1 MSTFHFKFPPFP
13 SAPSDTSI
21 TPFARFSP
29 QGYIRVRTPD
39 GDSIELDAFAH
50 LPTLKIDTEEEVAR
64 KKKEKKK
71 RRCAGRCVD
80 ENGKLVPWWEEWEAE
95 EEQRG
100 LSFDPVEG
108 MSYRDRLHLA
118 ADDFRVSRT
127 WPAQGVRPIW
137 DRFRLYIGL
146 LSSMPVYSRIKA
158 HGDNVTVPYEEV
170 DAEDTPRAHQTFTC
184 THVGASDALNTVTST
199 VQDTL
204 QQGSQPSKSTLP
216 DFDDPTSPER
226 IRLDAFLTAISKGT
240 KIFLSSYLRETGLIW
255 TESNLFVAPMLLKF
269 FLKFLKRTGVFWDS
283 DEKMRRE
290 VEDAVGFAEK
300 AVVELP
306 VTARLGQ
313 SVPGKV
319 ERGFVGLWGKKCTGL
334 SMTAMFEADDLL
346 SPATEENFEMD
357 PVVATAKDDD
367 PWIESPSPT
376 LFQILGPTTLPLV
389 YTTVIVETGTRRV
402 RGVVMPGLCFIGRT
416 GSSEPTSSFDAK
428 MGLELGEVLE
438 EGGREDGKRY
448 GLEEVLESK
457 FAMVILEPW
466 VSSEDKVVDT
476 SEVGRPTMWCTFCA
490 VSVSNSTGHSS
501 MGMSSVEEVDW
512 TTVTSKK
519 TELVV
524 AQCPHIHAHNPY
536 IAMVNVLV
544 DLENVELF
552 KVGMGV
558 CGTWVQL
565 RRMENMSSVGIVEK
579 RSGSKRE
586 QEYWYIEDLTA
597 VFPSFH
603 TDGDGVLGGYLEGE
617 HSGEEGGDGDGSDL

>member
-1 MSTFHFKFPPFP
+1 MSTFRFKFPPFP
-13 SAPSDTSI
+13 SPPPYTSI
-21 TPFARFSP
+21 TPFPRFSP
-29 QGYIRVRTPD
+29 QGYIRVQTPD

-50 LPTLKIDTEEEVAR
+50 LPTLKIDTEEEVTR

-80 ENGKLVPWWEEWEAE
+80 ENGRLIPWWEEWEME

-118 ADDFRVSRT
+118 ADDFRVGRT

-158 HGDNVTVPYEEV
+158 HGDNVIVPYEEA
-170 DAEDTPRAHQTFTC
+170 DAEEDVPRAHQTYTC
-184 THVGASDALNTVTST
+184 THVGASVNTMTST

-240 KIFLSSYLRETGLIW
+240 KIFLSSYLRETGLVW

-283 DEKMRRE
+283 DERMKQE
-290 VEDAVGFAEK
+290 LEDAVGFAEK

-306 VTARLGQ
+306 VTARLGRT
-313 SVPGKV
+313 VPGKV
-319 ERGFVGLWGKKCTGL
+319 ERGFVGLWGKKCIGL
-334 SMTAMFEADDLL
+334 SMSAMCEADDLL
-346 SPATEENFEMD
+346 SPATEENSEMGN
-357 PVVATAKDDD
+357 VVATAEDDD

-376 LFQILGPTTLPLV
+376 LFHILGPTTLPLA

-402 RGVVMPGLCFIGRT
+402 REVVMPGSCFIGRT
-416 GSSEPTSSFDAK
+416 GTSEPTSPFDDK
-428 MGLELGEVLE
+428 MGLESGEVFE
-438 EGGREDGKRY
+438 EGGREDGKRD
-448 GLEEVLESK
+448 GLEEALESK

-466 VSSEDKVVDT
+466 VSSEDGLVDT

-490 VSVSNSTGHSS
+490 TTGHSS
-501 MGMSSVEEVDW
+501 TGVDL
-512 TTVTSKK
+512 TTVTSKE

-524 AQCPHIHAHNPY
+524 AQCPHVQAHNPY

-544 DLENVELF
+544 DLESVELF

-565 RRMENMSSVGIVEK
+565 RRMENMTSVGIVEK
-579 RSGSKRE
+579 RSGSKRQ

-617 HSGEEGGDGDGSDL
+617 HSGEEDGDGDGSDL